1 MLIAIIAA
9 LCGLLAAAR
18 VRDVVEEA
26 ESRTGDPVPVVVAAR
41 EIGASQRFDRA
52 RLERLLALRE
62 VPARYAPRDG
72 LASPADVVGLET
84 AVPVARG
91 AYLTSG
97 MLRDP
102 RAVPAPV
109 AAVRRGQRLIEV
121 AVRGGHELARAGG
134 PARVDVVVT
143 TDGRTGAGR
152 TFVALEDVELLAAR
166 AARAGDAADVAAVP
180 ADTVA
185 TLRVGARAA
194 VFLTAAQNFARELRL
209 LARPAGDRGRVGR
222 SEIGGRGL

>member
-1 MLIAIIAA
+1 MLVAIVAA
-9 LCGLLAAAR
+9 LSGLLAAAR

-41 EIGASQRFDRA
+41 DIGAGRRFDRA
-52 RLERLLALRE
+52 GVERLLALRE
-62 VPARYAPRDG
+62 VPARYVPRDG
-72 LASPADVVGLET
+72 LVAPRDAVALET

-91 AYLTSG
+91 AYLTSA

-102 RAVPAPV
+102 RAAPAPV
-109 AAVRRGQRLIEV
+109 AAIRRGQRLVEV

-143 TDGRTGAGR
+143 TDGRAGAGR

-166 AARAGDAADVAAVP
+166 PARAADTAEVAAS
-180 ADTVA
+180 DTVA